1 MVSLLTYHG
10 EPVEAYGKMNGVK
23 SLYTGSVLNWRD
35 IRSKFGYN
43 TLYEIPNPAKTEK
56 YKMNI

>member
-35 IRSKFGYN
+35 IRSNFGYN
-43 TLYEIPNPAKTEK
+43 TLYEIPNPAKTK
-56 YKMNI
+56 NNKVNI

>member
-43 TLYEIPNPAKTEK
+43 TLYEIPNPDKNGK
-56 YKMNI
+56 I